1 MQAVILAGGKG
12 TRLHPLTSTTPKPM
26 VNLFNKPVLEHTI
39 ELLKRH
45 DIRDIVITLAY
56 KPEQIID
63 YFGGGSR
70 WGVNIQYSLE
80 DTPMGTAG
88 GLRRIQPVLNDT
100 FLVISG
106 DAVTDFDLTSAIEF
120 HQKKSAIATML
131 LYEVTNPTQ
140 FGIVE
145 TAEDGKIKRFIE
157 KPRSSEVFTNTVNTG
172 IYVLEP
178 EVLSSI
184 PYDTFFDFSKDL
196 FPRLLQNQEPFY
208 AFRAEGYWCDIGN
221 LAQYRNVHFDALIGK
236 VKLNLSANQ
245 VANGIWLGAKSDIH
259 PSVKLSGPCYVG
271 NGTVVRRDASLG
283 RFAVICDLSLVD
295 EKAHITHSI
304 LSPKTTVGRN
314 AKVFGSVLGPGF
326 NLPEGRHMDDEIVV
340 HDGTD
345 AILRAEINSELLSPH
360 VTEEIALT
368 WSGLDIAKLMAQ
380 DSLSMQTLAA

>member
-1 MQAVILAGGKG
+1 M
-12 TRLHPLTSTTPKPM
+12 
-26 VNLFNKPVLEHTI
+26 
-39 ELLKRH
+39 
-45 DIRDIVITLAY
+45 
-56 KPEQIID
+56 
-63 YFGGGSR
+63 
-70 WGVNIQYSLE
+70 
-80 DTPMGTAG
+80 
-88 GLRRIQPVLNDT
+88 RRIQPVLNDT

-157 KPRSSEVFTNTVNTG
+157 KPRPSEVFTNTVNTG

-259 PSVKLSGPCYVG
+259 PSVKLSGPAMWAMG
-271 NGTVVRRDASLG
+271 LL
-283 RFAVICDLSLVD
+283 FAVMLRLEDLQL
-295 EKAHITHSI
+295 
-304 LSPKTTVGRN
+304 
-314 AKVFGSVLGPGF
+314 F
-326 NLPEGRHMDDEIVV
+326 
-340 HDGTD
+340 
-345 AILRAEINSELLSPH
+345 
-360 VTEEIALT
+360 VT
-368 WSGLDIAKLMAQ
+368 
-380 DSLSMQTLAA
+380 